1 LRVRAKWRQ
10 TIQETTVQTIIE
22 SVIRTVTASA
32 VALMLIVWAGA
43 VVSVSL

>member
-1 LRVRAKWRQ
+1 MQ
-10 TIQETTVQTIIE
+10 TLIE
-22 SVIRTVTASA
+22 SAIRTLTASA